1 MALSSGAARV
11 EVSDLAPARLAAA
24 LSLGAG
30 AGGPGLEGEYDV
42 VIDAV
47 GSAATRAASVEH
59 QRPGGMAIWLGLADS
74 EPGFDASALVRSEKR
89 VLGSFAYSDEEFAQA
104 TAMIREWDLAWAA
117 GYPLAEGAD
126 VFTELMNGSLQPVKA
141 LLRP

>member
-1 MALSSGAARV
+1 
-11 EVSDLAPARLAAA
+11 
-24 LSLGAG
+24 
-30 AGGPGLEGEYDV
+30 
-42 VIDAV
+42 
-47 GSAATRAASVEH
+47 
-59 QRPGGMAIWLGLADS
+59 
-74 EPGFDASALVRSEKR
+74 